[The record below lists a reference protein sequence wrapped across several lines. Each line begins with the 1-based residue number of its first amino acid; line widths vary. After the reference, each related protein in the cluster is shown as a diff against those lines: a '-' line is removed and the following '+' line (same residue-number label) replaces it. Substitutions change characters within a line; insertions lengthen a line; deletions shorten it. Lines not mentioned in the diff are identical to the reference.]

1 MYTRNVLNL
10 DNMDKK
16 KSMYDFISIN
26 KDTFKKMKLIER
38 EKVVVHHKLPTLVL
52 CCIAVVV
59 GSYSFEMSTQRSN

>member
-26 KDTFKKMKLIER
+26 KKIKLMER
-38 EKVVVHHKLPTLVL
+38 ERKVVVHHKLPTLVL